1 MTKEQVTQSRGASD
15 NVELSSV
22 GSNKE
27 ILKALNWLKVRSENA
42 ALLVKTYRN
51 GETFYRK
58 YSDGF
63 IIQGGYFINRST
75 GGRNP
80 QTVTLPISFSNTSYK
95 LFRSQKAM
103 ENASSTTHC
112 VGSTSQ
118 TKTSFQMNNDSKEFY
133 EGTYWMA
140 FGY

>member
-1 MTKEQVTQSRGASD
+1 M
-15 NVELSSV
+15 
-22 GSNKE
+22 
-27 ILKALNWLKVRSENA
+27 NA
-42 ALLVKTYRN
+42 AVLVKTYKN

-63 IIQGGYFINRST
+63 IIQGGYFKNRDT
-75 GGRNP
+75 GGSNP
-80 QTVTLPISFSNTSYK
+80 QTVTLPISFSDTSYK

-103 ENASSTTHC
+103 RGKPDVLFC
-112 VGSTSQ
+112 VGSRSQ
-118 TKTSFQMNNDSKEFY
+118 TKTSFLMANDANAYY